1 VLLHKYRRR
10 WCSKKEEVWHDGRW
24 RDGRSKKKKQYAGI
38 IVLQNTA
45 CCSEGKANTKIN
57 VDSKW
62 LNTF

>member
-24 RDGRSKKKKQYAGI
+24 RDGRSMKKKQYAGI

-45 CCSEGKANTKIN
+45 CCSEGGKANT
-57 VDSKW
+57 
-62 LNTF
+62 